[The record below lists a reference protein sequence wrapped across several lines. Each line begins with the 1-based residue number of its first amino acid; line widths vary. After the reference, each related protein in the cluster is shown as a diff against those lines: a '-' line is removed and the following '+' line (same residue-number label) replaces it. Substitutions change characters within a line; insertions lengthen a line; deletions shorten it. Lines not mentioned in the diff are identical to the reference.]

1 MLTFERMR
9 YLNNK
14 VVHDTQ
20 CNIIAAQSSSEYLM
34 LPKQKHVIR
43 AAVLSKITQIYYEYT
58 APKPINKFRIVNKSL
73 TNVRL
78 YYR

>member
-9 YLNNK
+9 YVNNK

-43 AAVLSKITQIYYEYT
+43 AAVLSKITQIYY
-58 APKPINKFRIVNKSL
+58 IV
-73 TNVRL
+73 
-78 YYR
+78 YRTKADKQISYCK